1 MYYKETMLH
10 KLEIAFKNAYYF
22 NYFATKKGFLWK
34 VVRLLFSMRFYG
46 KYLLWRC
53 GLTKKENREFSLFWG
68 RKIEAD
74 IVDQDIIILY
84 VFGALI
90 YSHAE
95 YKLSKFFIKHLG
107 TGDVFYD
114 LGANYGFYTYLASD
128 ICREVHSFEPIKE
141 VCDVIKN
148 NTALN
153 TNVTVSQVAVS
164 NHSGEGELFLS
175 DSSGV
180 STINKK
186 FADERTDV
194 INGSYKKTIKVPM
207 ITLSEYC
214 QTHTV
219 PTCMKM
225 DVEGA
230 EIFVLEGGEDI
241 FRNNNIL
248 ISLEVCR
255 FDNGGDTSMQAVEKL
270 RSFGYK
276 SYAITKDGEF
286 ELVEGDLSHKLTMAF
301 DNFIFKK

>member
-1 MYYKETMLH
+1 MLH
-10 KLEIAFKNAYYF
+10 KETTLQQLDQAYKHAFYF
-22 NYFATKKGFLWK
+22 NYFATKQGLLWK
-34 VVRLLFSMRFYG
+34 LVRLVSSLRFYG
-46 KYLLWRC
+46 VYLLWR
-53 GLTKKENREFSLFWG
+53 LRLLRRKNRKFSLFWG
-68 RKIEAD
+68 REIRAD

-84 VFGALI
+84 IFGALI
-90 YSHAE
+90 YSPAE
-95 YKLSKFFIKHLG
+95 YKLSKFFIKHL
-107 TGDVFYD
+107 TPDDVFYD

-128 ICREVHSFEPIKE
+128 MCREVHAFEPIKE
-141 VCDVIKN
+141 VCDVIKK
-148 NTALN
+148 NTVHN
-153 TNVTVSQVAVS
+153 PNVTVSQVAVS
-164 NHSGEGELFLS
+164 NQSGEGELFLS

-194 INGSYKKTIKVPM
+194 VHGSYKRSIGISL

-214 QTHTV
+214 QSHNI
-219 PTCMKM
+219 PTCIKM

-241 FRNNNIL
+241 VKNSNMI

-255 FDNGGDTSMQAVEKL
+255 FDNGGDASMQAVEKL

-276 SYAITKDGEF
+276 SYAITDEGD
-286 ELVEGDLSHKLTMAF
+286 LQMVEGDLSRVLDTAF

>member
-1 MYYKETMLH
+1 MLH
-10 KLEIAFKNAYYF
+10 KETTLQQLEQAYKHAFYF
-22 NYFATKKGFLWK
+22 NHFATKQGFLWK
-34 VVRLLFSMRFYG
+34 FVRLLFSVRFYG
-46 KYLLWRC
+46 LYLLWRC
-53 GLTKKENREFSLFWG
+53 GFLKKENREFSLFWG
-68 RKIEAD
+68 RKIKAD
-74 IVDQDIIILY
+74 IIDQDIIILY

-90 YSHAE
+90 YSPAE

-107 TGDVFYD
+107 SDDVFYD

-141 VCDVIKN
+141 VCDVVKN

-153 TNVTVSQVAVS
+153 THVTVSQVAVS
-164 NHSGEGELFLS
+164 NRSGEGELFLS

-194 INGSYKKTIKVPM
+194 VNGSYKRSITISM

-214 QTHTV
+214 QSHAI

-230 EIFVLEGGEDI
+230 EVFVLEGGEDI

-255 FDNGGDTSMQAVEKL
+255 FDNGGDASMQAVEKL

-276 SYAITKDGEF
+276 SYAITHDGEL
-286 ELVEGDLSHKLTMAF
+286 ELVEGNLSRILDTAF

>member
-1 MYYKETMLH
+1 MLH
-10 KLEIAFKNAYYF
+10 KETTLQQLEQAYKHAFYF
-22 NYFATKKGFLWK
+22 NHFASKQGLLWK
-34 VVRLLFSMRFYG
+34 FVRLLFSVRFYG
-46 KYLLWRC
+46 LYLLWRC
-53 GLTKKENREFSLFWG
+53 GFLKKENREFSLFWG
-68 RKIEAD
+68 RKIKAD
-74 IVDQDIIILY
+74 IIDQDIIILY

-90 YSHAE
+90 YSPAE
-95 YKLSKFFIKHLG
+95 YKLSKFFIKHLRSN
-107 TGDVFYD
+107 DVFYD

-141 VCDVIKN
+141 VSSVVKN

-153 TNVTVSQVAVS
+153 THVTVSQVAVS
-164 NHSGEGELFLS
+164 NQSGEGELLLS

-230 EIFVLEGGEDI
+230 EVFVLEGGEDV

-255 FDNGGDTSMQAVEKL
+255 FDNGGDASMQAVEKL

-276 SYAITKDGEF
+276 SYAITHDGEL
-286 ELVEGDLSHKLTMAF
+286 ELVEGDLSRILDTAF